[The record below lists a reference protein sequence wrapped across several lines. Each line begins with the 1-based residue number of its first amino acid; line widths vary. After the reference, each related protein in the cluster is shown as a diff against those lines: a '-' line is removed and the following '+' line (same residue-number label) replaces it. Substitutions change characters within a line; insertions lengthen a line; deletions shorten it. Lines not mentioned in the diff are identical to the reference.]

1 MKEDAE
7 MRNEEADLAG
17 RPPPIDLQGILT
29 EISERIRAADDWGIP
44 AQYIPELAQVDVRQF
59 GIAVCDAKGRCF
71 TAGDAD
77 TGFSIQSVSK
87 VFSLI
92 ATLGRIGDQL
102 WLRVGREPSG
112 TSFDSVVLLES
123 EKGHPR
129 NPFVNAGAIVVT
141 DALLAGREPKIALA
155 EIMGLVRTLAE
166 DDDIHIDADVARSEQ
181 TTGARNKAL
190 AHYLDSHGNL
200 QSEPEMV
207 LGTYFHQCAIEM
219 TTRQL
224 AKAGRVLAGLP
235 DAPRLISQERVRRVN
250 ALMMTCGHYDGSGEF
265 AFRVG
270 LPGKSGVG
278 GGILMVAPGRASIG
292 IWSPGLDRYG
302 NSKAGTEAA
311 AQLSAATGWSV
322 F

>member
-1 MKEDAE
+1 MPGDLSRTDLGAILSEINEDL
-7 MRNEEADLAG
+7 R
-17 RPPPIDLQGILT
+17 
-29 EISERIRAADDWGIP
+29 SRADWGTP
-44 AQYIPELAQVDVRQF
+44 AQYIPKLASVDPAQF
-59 GIAVCDAKGRCF
+59 AIALCDAEGRCH

-77 TGFSIQSVSK
+77 TAFSIQSISK
-87 VFSLI
+87 VFALI
-92 ATLGRIGDQL
+92 SALGRIGDQL

-123 EKGHPR
+123 EGGRPR
-129 NPFVNAGAIVVT
+129 NPFVNAGALVVT
-141 DALLAGREPKIALA
+141 DALLGGRPPKIALA
-155 EIMGLVRTLAE
+155 EVLGLVRALAE
-166 DDDIHIDADVARSEQ
+166 DDAIHMDAEVARSEQ

-190 AHYLDSHGNL
+190 AHYLDSHDNL
-200 QSEPEMV
+200 VEEPEKV
-207 LGTYFHQCAIEM
+207 LGAYFHQCAIEM
-219 TTRQL
+219 TARQL
-224 AKAGRVLAGLP
+224 AMAGRTLAGLP
-235 DAPRLISQERVRRVN
+235 GAPSLVSKERVRRVN

-278 GGILMVAPGRASIG
+278 GGILLIAPGKASVG

-311 AQLSAATGWSV
+311 ARLSQTTGWSV